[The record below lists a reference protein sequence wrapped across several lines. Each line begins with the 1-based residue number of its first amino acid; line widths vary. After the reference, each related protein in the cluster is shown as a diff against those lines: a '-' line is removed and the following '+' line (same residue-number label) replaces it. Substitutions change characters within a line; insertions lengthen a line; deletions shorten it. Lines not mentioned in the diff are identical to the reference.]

1 MTIGQIR
8 HAAVPTLMGEG
19 VNSDT
24 GRPLLPAPSRTAQL
38 AELLRHD
45 ILSGRF
51 GPGERLPTEHSLI
64 ARFGVSRTVVREAIS
79 ALRARG
85 LVVTRQ
91 GAGAFVSEQAKSL
104 PFTIAPEDLHS
115 LPEVLHIMQLR
126 LACEVEAA
134 GAAAERRDREA
145 IDRIGR
151 CLDRLDDLVRAG
163 EFGAQADYEYHVAIA
178 EATGNPYFGRFAQ
191 FLGTILIP
199 RDRLRLQFR
208 DAATRR
214 DYLAGVQQ
222 EHRAIYGAIRDGDA
236 EAARNVMRAHL
247 EASRK
252 RYRILIGLEES

>member
-1 MTIGQIR
+1 MICIL
-8 HAAVPTLMGEG
+8 PTLGNRVSIDTEG
-19 VNSDT
+19 
-24 GRPLLPAPSRTAQL
+24 RLLSAPSRTTQL
-38 AELLRHD
+38 AEIIRQD

-51 GPGERLPTEHSLI
+51 GPGDKLPTEHSLI

-91 GAGAFVSEQAKSL
+91 GAGAFVSEQATSL
-104 PFTIAPEDLHS
+104 PFTIAPEDLQS

-134 GAAAERRDREA
+134 GAAAARRDRES

-163 EFGAQADYEYHVAIA
+163 EFGSQADFDYHVAIA

-214 DYLAGVQQ
+214 DYLAEVQQ
-222 EHRAIYGAIRDGDA
+222 EHRVIYGAIRDGDVDL
-236 EAARNVMRAHL
+236 ARNSMRAHL
-247 EASRK
+247 EASRR
-252 RYRILIGLEES
+252 RYRILIGLEQS